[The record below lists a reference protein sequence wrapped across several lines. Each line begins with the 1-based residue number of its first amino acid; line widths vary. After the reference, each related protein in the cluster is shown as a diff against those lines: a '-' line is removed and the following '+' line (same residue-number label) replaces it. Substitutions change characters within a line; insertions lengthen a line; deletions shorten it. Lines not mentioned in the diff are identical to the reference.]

1 MNSLLASHCI
11 LVVSF
16 TGSFLKKTGSSSYFS
31 QPHLC
36 LLSLEQKLKNIY
48 SQTYKDIKM
57 KKLLLTIAALTI
69 FTIFNQ
75 SYSQD
80 KWSLEL
86 RPGTNYATQNISDA
100 DLGLGFGS
108 EFNIAYRFMP
118 HLAAYAGWSYNNFAV
133 DQSFAGSDASFEETG
148 YTFGFQ
154 FIHPIGES
162 NLSYLVR
169 IGGTYNHIEVEN
181 NDGDII
187 IDSGHGLGWQAEAGL
202 VIPISEKFSIMP
214 SVRYR
219 SLNRNIDINNTSTSV
234 DLNYLS
240 VGVGLSWS
248 F

>member
-1 MNSLLASHCI
+1 
-11 LVVSF
+11 
-16 TGSFLKKTGSSSYFS
+16 
-31 QPHLC
+31 
-36 LLSLEQKLKNIY
+36 
-48 SQTYKDIKM
+48 M
-57 KKLLLTIAALTI
+57 KRLLLTIAALTL
-69 FTIFNQ
+69 FAVFNQ

-86 RPGTNYATQNISDA
+86 RPGANYATQDIADA
-100 DLGLGFGS
+100 DLEFGFGG
-108 EFNIAYRFMP
+108 EFTIAYRFMP

-133 DQSFAGSDASFEETG
+133 DQSFAGPDANFEETG

-162 NLSYLVR
+162 NIKYLVR
-169 IGGTYNHIEVEN
+169 AGGTYNHIEIEN
-181 NDGDII
+181 NNGDIT

-202 VIPISEKFSIMP
+202 VIPLSDKFSLLP
-214 SVRYR
+214 GVRYR
-219 SLNRNIDINNTSTSV
+219 SLNRNIDINDVSTSV

>member
-1 MNSLLASHCI
+1 
-11 LVVSF
+11 
-16 TGSFLKKTGSSSYFS
+16 
-31 QPHLC
+31 
-36 LLSLEQKLKNIY
+36 
-48 SQTYKDIKM
+48 M
-57 KKLLLTIAALTI
+57 KRLLLTIAALTL
-69 FTIFNQ
+69 FAVFNQ

-86 RPGTNYATQNISDA
+86 RPGANYATQDIADA
-100 DLGLGFGS
+100 DLEFGFGGES
-108 EFNIAYRFMP
+108 TIAYRFMP

-133 DQSFAGSDASFEETG
+133 DQSFAGPDANFEETG

-162 NLSYLVR
+162 NIKYLIR
-169 IGGTYNHIEVEN
+169 AGGTYNHIEIEN

-202 VIPISEKFSIMP
+202 VIPLSDKFSLLP
-214 SVRYR
+214 GVRYR
-219 SLNRNIDINNTSTSV
+219 SLNRNIDINDVSTSV

>member
-1 MNSLLASHCI
+1 
-11 LVVSF
+11 
-16 TGSFLKKTGSSSYFS
+16 
-31 QPHLC
+31 
-36 LLSLEQKLKNIY
+36 
-48 SQTYKDIKM
+48 M
-57 KKLLLTIAALTI
+57 KKLLLTIVALTLL
-69 FTIFNQ
+69 TVFNQ
-75 SYSQD
+75 SRAQD

-86 RPGTNYATQNISDA
+86 RPGVNYATQDIADA
-100 DLGLGFGS
+100 NLELGFGT
-108 EFNIAYRFMP
+108 ELTIAYRFMP

-133 DQSFAGSDASFEETG
+133 DQSFAGADASFEETG
-148 YTFGFQ
+148 YSFGFQ

-162 NLSYLVR
+162 TLSYLVR
-169 IGGTYNHIEVEN
+169 VGGTYNHIEIEN

-202 VIPISEKFSIMP
+202 VIPLNERFSLLP

-219 SLNRNIDINNTSTSV
+219 SLNRDIKIANVSTSV

>member
-1 MNSLLASHCI
+1 
-11 LVVSF
+11 
-16 TGSFLKKTGSSSYFS
+16 
-31 QPHLC
+31 
-36 LLSLEQKLKNIY
+36 
-48 SQTYKDIKM
+48 M
-57 KKLLLTIAALTI
+57 KKLLLTIVALTLL
-69 FTIFNQ
+69 TVFNQ
-75 SYSQD
+75 SQAQD

-86 RPGTNYATQNISDA
+86 RPGVNYATQDIADA
-100 DLGLGFGS
+100 NLELGFGT
-108 EFNIAYRFMP
+108 ELTIAYRFMP

-133 DQSFAGSDASFEETG
+133 DQSFAGPDASFEETG

-162 NLSYLVR
+162 TLSYIVR
-169 IGGTYNHIEVEN
+169 VGGTYNHIEIEN

-202 VIPISEKFSIMP
+202 MIPLSDKFSLLP

-219 SLNRNIDINNTSTSV
+219 SLSREIEIENINTSV